1 MTRKELK
8 KAEREFRSWIERCTL
23 HCEAIDSSDEPMTEL
38 EEMYGSEL
46 ADDVDEL
53 IENTQALGREG
64 QKLARTFAGVAETWK
79 QTGRPPVAILDD
91 FARAADLR

>member
-8 KAEREFRSWIERCTL
+8 KAKREFRNWIERCSL
-23 HCEAIDSSDEPMTEL
+23 HCVSVESSDEPMTEL

-46 ADDVDEL
+46 ADDIDEL
-53 IENTQALGREG
+53 IESTQALGREG
-64 QKLARTFAGVAETWK
+64 EKLARTFAGVAETWK
-79 QTGRPPVAILDD
+79 QTGRPPVVILDD